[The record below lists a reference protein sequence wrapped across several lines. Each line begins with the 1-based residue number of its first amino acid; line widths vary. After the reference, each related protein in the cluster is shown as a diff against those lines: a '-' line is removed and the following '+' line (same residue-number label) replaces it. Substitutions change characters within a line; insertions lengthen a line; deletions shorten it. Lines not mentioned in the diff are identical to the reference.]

1 MMLRRITLLASLLM
15 AAKASA
21 AEPELP
27 GPFPADVVKVVD
39 GDTIAVKAQIWIGL
53 ELSVDVRIRGI
64 DAPEIRGRC
73 REEAILATAATDRL
87 IELAG
92 TSIVLSQV
100 WEDKYAGRV
109 LADVANLSGADVGTE
124 MLKSGLAR
132 PYEGGR
138 RGGWCE
144 VAGLPG

>member
-1 MMLRRITLLASLLM
+1 MMLRRITFLLGFLLA
-15 AAKASA
+15 ARADAGG
-21 AEPELP
+21 PDLP
-27 GPFPADVVKVVD
+27 GPFPADVIKVVD
-39 GDTIAVKAQIWIGL
+39 GDTIAVKAQIWIGI

-92 TSIVLSQV
+92 ASIVLSQV
-100 WEDKYAGRV
+100 REDKYGGRV
-109 LADVANLSGADVGTE
+109 LADVANVSGDDIGAE